1 MDILT
6 DNVKLRKGNG
16 EGWLTRG
23 ISLRPGNL
31 SGRELCAH
39 RGACFATCIDSA
51 GHGGMPN
58 VQRARMERARFF
70 NDHRSAFITLL
81 HVDIEHLIHAA
92 KVHRLR
98 PACRLN
104 VISDVPWERVAP
116 DLFTSFPEVQFYD
129 YTKDPER
136 ARAHRKGDFPAGYD
150 LTYSWSE
157 KATHQFG
164 YAHLA
169 GGGKIAIVSRKG
181 GADMPTWMLVKSSG
195 NVVDGDEHDLT
206 FLHPPGSVIVL
217 SPKGKLMTK
226 RTKFA

>member
-1 MDILT
+1 MEILT
-6 DNVKLRKGNG
+6 SNQKMAKSRSQ
-16 EGWLTRG
+16 GWLSRG
-23 ISLRPGNL
+23 ISLLPGRK
-31 SGRELCAH
+31 SGIELCPD
-39 RGACFATCIDSA
+39 RGACYLTCIESS
-51 GHGGMPN
+51 GHGIMPN
-58 VQRARMERARFF
+58 VIRARMERARFF
-70 NDHRSAFITLL
+70 KDHQHAFITLL
-81 HVDIEHLIHAA
+81 HIDIERLVHAA
-92 KVHRLR
+92 EVFKLR
-98 PACRLN
+98 AACRLN
-104 VISDVPWERVAP
+104 VISDIAWEHVAP

-129 YTKDPER
+129 YTKSPER
-136 ARAHRKGDFPAGYD
+136 ARAHRLGDFPAGYD

-206 FLHPPGSVIVL
+206 FIHPPGSVLVL
-217 SPKGKLMTK
+217 SPKGNLRAK